1 MSQARLGSSNI
12 LEEVRDSSPFE
23 NAMDYGNGI
32 DNVLTNGD
40 PAANA
45 GGRGL
50 EHADQIPRPN

>member
-32 DNVLTNGD
+32 DNVQANGE
-40 PAANA
+40 PAVSA
-45 GGRGL
+45 GGRRL

>member
-1 MSQARLGSSNI
+1 
-12 LEEVRDSSPFE
+12 
-23 NAMDYGNGI
+23 MDYGNGI